1 MERPNGNNTSMTALL
16 RKIQELAFAK
26 VETEL
31 YLDSH
36 PECAPALD
44 YYKNLIREYNNL
56 TAQYENTYGPI
67 RAENATADRWSWVNM
82 PWPWQL
88 DGNGKER

>member
-1 MERPNGNNTSMTALL
+1 MAALL

-26 VETEL
+26 VEAEL
-31 YLDSH
+31 YLDAH
-36 PECAPALD
+36 PECASALD

-56 TAQYENTYGPI
+56 TAQYENMYGPI
-67 RAENATADRWSWVNM
+67 RAENVSADSWSWVGM